1 MRLIAAASLALALA
15 GPAQAALRPGQRAT
29 IDVAVATLWK
39 APGIYRAID
48 RPSLTNPVEPIVWN
62 KNLATTASRVWLDSH
77 VQTQALYGQAVHVLA
92 VRGGWAKVAVGD
104 EPDPQDPRGYPGW
117 LPSSQLRTGFDDR
130 GKYVVAVARNALLD
144 VDGRTLMLSYG
155 TRLPLVRWGG
165 DFAVVRTPDGVGTV
179 SGVEKPLPYS
189 AASIVRQAERFV
201 GVRYLWGGLSAW
213 GYDCSGL
220 IWAVYR
226 AHGITIPRDADP
238 QFRHGTAVSL
248 DALKPGDLLFYGSE
262 SYVHHVSIYA
272 GGGRMVEAPDSAH
285 SVRIVP
291 VRHGG
296 LVGARRYDRG

>member
-1 MRLIAAASLALALA
+1 M
-15 GPAQAALRPGQRAT
+15 
-29 IDVAVATLWK
+29 
-39 APGIYRAID
+39 
-48 RPSLTNPVEPIVWN
+48 
-62 KNLATTASRVWLDSH
+62 
-77 VQTQALYGQAVHVLA
+77 
-92 VRGGWAKVAVGD
+92 
-104 EPDPQDPRGYPGW
+104 
-117 LPSSQLRTGFDDR
+117 
-130 GKYVVAVARNALLD
+130 
-144 VDGRTLMLSYG
+144 
-155 TRLPLVRWGG
+155 
-165 DFAVVRTPDGVGTV
+165 
-179 SGVEKPLPYS
+179 
-189 AASIVRQAERFV
+189 RQAERFV

-291 VRHGG
+291 VRHGE